1 MSAVPT
7 VLPDLR
13 STPGAPPILR
23 VSPGDP
29 SRWAAEHRDPVRA
42 LVAEHGVLLVR
53 GLDVRTAADV
63 ARSADQLGSG
73 PMAEREAFAAR
84 EAEADGAYP
93 STPWPANQPMCMHHE
108 LSYTAAPPGLLLFG
122 CLTAPETG
130 GATAVADAAAV
141 LAALPPDLA
150 ARAERD
156 GWVLDRTY
164 SDEIGAS
171 WSDAFGTD
179 DASEVAAYCRASGIE
194 AEWRPDGTLRTRQH
208 RPAVVTHPGSGRR
221 CWFNQIAFL
230 SEWTLL
236 PEVREFLVDEY
247 GPDGLPFTTRFGDGS
262 PVGPEEVAAIN
273 DVYDAHTRRE
283 PWQAGD
289 LLLVD
294 NVRTAHSRE
303 PFTGAREVV
312 VALTDPVRVDSTG
325 AATGGAR

>member
-1 MSAVPT
+1 MSAAPT

-13 STPGAPPILR
+13 SAPDAPPVLP
-23 VSPGDP
+23 VSPDDP
-29 SRWAAEHRDPVRA
+29 RRWGAEHRDTVRA
-42 LVAEHGVLLVR
+42 LLAEHGVLLVR
-53 GLDVRTAADV
+53 GLGVRMAADV
-63 ARSADQLGSG
+63 ALLADQLGSG
-73 PMAEREAFAAR
+73 PMTEREAFAAR
-84 EAEADGAYP
+84 EAGDGGTYP

-122 CLTAPETG
+122 CLTAPAAG

-141 LAALPPDLA
+141 LADLPPDLV
-150 ARAERD
+150 ARAERE
-156 GWVLDRTY
+156 GWLLERTY
-164 SDEIGAS
+164 SEEIGAS

-179 DASEVAAYCRASGIE
+179 DAAAVDAYCRASGIE
-194 AEWRPDGTLRTRQH
+194 ADWRPDGTLRTRQH
-208 RPAVVTHPGSGRR
+208 RPAVVTHPAGGRR

-273 DVYDAHTRRE
+273 EVYDAHTRRE

-294 NVRTAHSRE
+294 NLRTAHSRE
-303 PFTGAREVV
+303 PFTGPREVV
-312 VALTDPVRVDSTG
+312 VALTDPVHADGNGQAVEGER
-325 AATGGAR
+325 